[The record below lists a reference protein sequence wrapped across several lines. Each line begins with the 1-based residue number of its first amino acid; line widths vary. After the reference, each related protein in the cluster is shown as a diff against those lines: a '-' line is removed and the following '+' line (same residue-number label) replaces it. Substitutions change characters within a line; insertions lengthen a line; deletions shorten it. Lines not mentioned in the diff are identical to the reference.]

1 MLIMLNAESCLWFS
15 SPVLVA
21 YKLVAY
27 WKKSVAL
34 MNSKYIWNITF
45 AVPIKSIIHNTLRA
59 TYYYLLFAEK
69 TQKEFLMF
77 Y

>member
-1 MLIMLNAESCLWFS
+1 
-15 SPVLVA
+15 
-21 YKLVAY
+21 
-27 WKKSVAL
+27 